1 MESSEDSIRFMVSIY
16 HMVFTKKMRDELVT
30 LAKKNCYG
38 CEVNH
43 PSQTQHTCLMWTE
56 LEHLSVYLEEA
67 LETVD
72 REEVLKK

>member
-16 HMVFTKKMRDELVT
+16 NMVFTKKMRDELVT

-43 PSQTQHTCLMWTE
+43 LSQTQHT
-56 LEHLSVYLEEA
+56 V
-67 LETVD
+67 
-72 REEVLKK
+72 